1 MLGAAVVLAVAVRVA
16 GLFLLPNIDGDAYC
30 YLDKAAQL
38 RAAVLAGTLR
48 PADLFY
54 FWLPLYPMT
63 VALGSLALPGGH
75 LMLVGKLI
83 SALSGVAACWLVYR
97 LLAMMTRRPAWAA
110 AGALLVALDPWQVLY
125 SSNTMTELPFEA
137 VVLGALDRTIARR
150 WTAASLL
157 LVAAGFVR
165 IEAWGLAALMP
176 VAAFVVERRLRLAP
190 VLLTGIAP
198 AAWLAISHAATGDA
212 LAYFHARNVYVAEY
226 LAYRPEQLHLTAH
239 WAAVDLSNLSEAMC
253 GPSVVGAALAVGF
266 LAWNLLRRHKLPA
279 GAFAAGA
286 VAAVYG
292 FLLVFLLA
300 AYATR
305 SQPVLWV
312 RYGLIYQPLGVCL
325 TLWWLAEA
333 VRGNARRFAVGLLAV
348 WLAGHA
354 ATEAWIVRDTGK
366 NLLFQRQAGA
376 ILVAAK
382 PHRVY
387 CDSAVVC
394 VEAGLGR
401 DRVRDSFDVRH
412 DPAGFLEDL
421 RRQQVDYLVFI
432 VYEVSVPVKLFPE
445 LADFRPAHG
454 LEPFQ
459 KITSPDWRPSVLI
472 YRVQSA
478 PNPVDS
484 H

>member
-1 MLGAAVVLAVAVRVA
+1 MGAAVVLAVAARVA
-16 GLFLLPNIDGDAYC
+16 ALCLLPNIDGDAYC
-30 YLDKAAQL
+30 YLDKAAGL
-38 RAAVLAGTLR
+38 RAAILGGTLG

-54 FWLPLYPMT
+54 FWLPLYPLT
-63 VALGSLALPGGH
+63 VAVASLAFPGSGH
-75 LMLVGKLI
+75 LMLVGKLVA
-83 SALSGVAACWLVYR
+83 ALSGAAACWLVYR
-97 LLAMMTRRPAWAA
+97 LLTAMTRRPAWAA
-110 AGALLVALDPWQVLY
+110 VGAILVALDPWQVLY
-125 SSNTMTELPFEA
+125 ASNTMTELPFEA
-137 VVLGALDRTIARR
+137 LVLGALDRVITRR

-157 LVAAGFVR
+157 LVMAGFVR
-165 IEAWGLAALMP
+165 IEAWGLAALVP
-176 VAAFVVERRLRLAP
+176 AAAFAVERRVRFAP
-190 VLLTGIAP
+190 LLLMGVAP

-226 LAYRPEQLHLTAH
+226 LAYRPEQLHLTTR
-239 WAAVDLSNLSEAMC
+239 WATVDFSNLAEAMC
-253 GPSVVGAALAVGF
+253 GPFVAGAVLAVSF
-266 LAWNLLRRHKLPA
+266 LTWNLLRRRLPA
-279 GAFAAGA
+279 RTLAAA
-286 VAAVYG
+286 TVAAVYG
-292 FLLVFLLA
+292 FLLAFLLA

-333 VRGNARRFAVGLLAV
+333 VRGNVRRFAAGLLAV

-354 ATEAWIVRDTGK
+354 AVEAWIVRGTGQ

-376 ILVAAK
+376 ILAAAR

-401 DRVRDSFDVRH
+401 DQVRDSFDVRH
-412 DPAGFLEDL
+412 DPASFLEDL

-432 VYEVSVPVKLFPE
+432 AYEVSVPVKLFPE

-454 LEPFQ
+454 LEPYQ
-459 KITSPDWRPSVLI
+459 KISSPDWRPSVLI
-472 YRVQSA
+472 YRVQNT
-478 PNPVDS
+478 PNGG
-484 H
+484 